1 MAKQKKRR
9 GSKWIDPNKVSGKK
23 KYRYCKICGSTAQQ
37 VRIMKHENIC
47 EKCAARAAQTKSGQ
61 LACKACGKV
70 VPNQVQKYN
79 GYCKE
84 CVCKI
89 CGQPDPEY
97 TKKHGFC
104 RQCLAKMGTNC
115 RICGKEAV
123 AQVRKN
129 NGLCDQCQAEAEK
142 QAGRKG

>member
-23 KYRYCKICGSTAQQ
+23 KYRYCKICGSTAKQ

-47 EKCAARAAQTKSGQ
+47 EKCALTAAKKKSGQ

-70 VPNQVQKYN
+70 VPNQVHKYN

-89 CGQPDPEY
+89 CGRPDPRY
-97 TKKHGFC
+97 TQQQGFC
-104 RQCLAKMGTNC
+104 RQCLVKMGTNC
-115 RICGKEAV
+115 LICGKEAV
-123 AQVRKN
+123 AQIRKN
-129 NGLCDQCQAEAEK
+129 NGLCDQCK
-142 QAGRKG
+142 LKG